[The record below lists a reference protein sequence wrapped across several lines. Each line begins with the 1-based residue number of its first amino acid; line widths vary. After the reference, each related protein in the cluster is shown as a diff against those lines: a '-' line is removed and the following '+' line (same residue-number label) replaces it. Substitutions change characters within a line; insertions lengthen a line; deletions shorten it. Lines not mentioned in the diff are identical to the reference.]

1 MSSVTKATTE
11 DSIIYLTEENVRSET
26 IITSITTSVTTTDTS
41 GNIENDIQTVTISI
55 TSTED

>member
-11 DSIIYLTEENVRSET
+11 NNIIFLTEENEISET
-26 IITSITTSVTTTDTS
+26 VTTSITTSVTTTDSS

-55 TSTED
+55 TSTQD